1 MLRIRGRSGPAFNV
15 VWDRNHLGAV
25 VGAPKDSS
33 ALSILPPRLYTV
45 VWLAPSIALVFW
57 EAEQD
62 LDLYGSTLVIGEL

>member
-33 ALSILPPRLYTV
+33 ALSILPPACI
-45 VWLAPSIALVFW
+45 VWLAPSIALVFR